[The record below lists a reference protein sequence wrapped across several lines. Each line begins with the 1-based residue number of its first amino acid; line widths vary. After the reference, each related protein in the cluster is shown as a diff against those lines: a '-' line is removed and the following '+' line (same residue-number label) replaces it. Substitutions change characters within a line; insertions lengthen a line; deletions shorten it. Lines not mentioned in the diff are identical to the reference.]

1 MAPLTGLD
9 FFLFLVGWLAADF
22 EADVADGLLVGDG
35 VLVGWQR
42 ILKRM

>member
-1 MAPLTGLD
+1 MVGWWVVGL
-9 FFLFLVGWLAADF
+9 WLAADF